1 MFVIKSGTVQDFQTG
16 KMPYRGKVPQ
26 KKQQKKTLKWQK
38 TQKIFATKVCKS
50 IESLRNASFE
60 NQMSK

>member
-26 KKQQKKTLKWQK
+26 KKTTEKDFKMAKNAK
-38 TQKIFATKVCKS
+38 NICDKS
-50 IESLRNASFE
+50 V
-60 NQMSK
+60 